1 MNQFHQLD
9 LNLLRVFDA
18 LMRERSVSHAAQRLF
33 LSQSATSHALN
44 RLRDALNDPLLVR
57 TPSGMMPSD
66 FAERITP
73 QIRQALA
80 QLQSALEQ
88 STEFNPKTSQRR
100 FVVHTTDYV
109 ECVVLPPLIAKLKR
123 EAPSIGIEVG
133 ILSKDLPLEE
143 LATGDVDLLLGFSN
157 YMVFPKQLNQ
167 ETWWQDE
174 LVALAN
180 PRFHDDFAKH
190 KALTLSQV
198 VNTPHVFHSPLGDRQ
213 SIVDHWLKS
222 QKQQRTIAV
231 TSQSYFSAAAIV
243 SRAPYLMVIPKRVA
257 NQLSKAL
264 PLSLYALPSDAPKP
278 QLNLVHHPIKQQ
290 DPGLQWLMREI
301 KASTTNG

>member
-18 LMRERSVSHAAQRLF
+18 LMRERSVSLAAQQLF

-44 RLRDALNDPLLVR
+44 RLREALNDPLLVR
-57 TPSGMMPSD
+57 TPSGMMPSE

-80 QLQSALEQ
+80 QLQTALEQ
-88 STEFNPKTSQRR
+88 SRDFTPKISQRR

-123 EAPSIGIEVG
+123 EAPGVGIEVG

-157 YMVFPKQLNQ
+157 YMDFPKQLNQ

-180 PRFHDDFAKH
+180 PQFHNDFAKH

-198 VNTPHVFHSPLGDRQ
+198 VETPHVFHSPLGERQ
-213 SIVDHWLKS
+213 SVIDHWLQSKK
-222 QKQQRTIAV
+222 QKRTIAV

-243 SRAPYLMVIPKRVA
+243 SSAPYLMVIPKRVA

-264 PLSLYALPSDAPKP
+264 PLRVYALPLDAPKAH
-278 QLNLVHHPIKQQ
+278 LNFVYHPIKQQ
-290 DPGLQWLMREI
+290 DPGLKWLIDEI
-301 KASTTNG
+301 KATATQ